1 MTILYNRP
9 SNQARN
15 SPLPYHPVADI
26 FEPLKGEEF
35 DALVKDIKA
44 NGLNEPITVHEG
56 QILDGRNR
64 ERACVV
70 AGVKPHYRTYQGDDP
85 AGFVVSA
92 NIHRRHLTGKQKREL
107 IAKLLKTKPEKPDLQ
122 IAKEI
127 GASSHTVGKVRSKME
142 ASGDV
147 CKVQTRTDTRGR
159 KQPAKKPRSTAAKLT
174 DAPNGGNGTASLVH
188 PRKLPS
194 AAEVKAIVDRAERRQ
209 PKPKPESAAAL
220 RHKTRRF
227 GATLTQ
233 IRMSCASTSSMVLP
247 DLRQEDV
254 LGAIASLSTSIALI
268 TTLVRRLAG
277 DEIEPE
283 VEDEDEDEIGAGAAL
298 HRAEAKLRLAAT
310 ALHRIETEVESRTG
324 SSEPPSTPGDLVDP
338 VAIKH

>member
-147 CKVQTRTDTRGR
+147 CKVQTRTDTKGR
-159 KQPAKKPRSTAAKLT
+159 KQPAKKKTGDVRPIGPSAEKEVTFQVARPNEGSGNGAASLTGAVSRARST
-174 DAPNGGNGTASLVH
+174 VH
-188 PRKLPS
+188 SILIEFPS
-194 AAEVKAIVDRAERRQ
+194 EKRAH
-209 PKPKPESAAAL
+209 L
-220 RHKTRRF
+220 
-227 GATLTQ
+227 
-233 IRMSCASTSSMVLP
+233 
-247 DLRQEDV
+247 
-254 LGAIASLSTSIALI
+254 
-268 TTLVRRLAG
+268 
-277 DEIEPE
+277 
-283 VEDEDEDEIGAGAAL
+283 
-298 HRAEAKLRLAAT
+298 LRLIESG
-310 ALHRIETEVESRTG
+310 LHDLWNDLGLSVPAESPSRSLARSAG
-324 SSEPPSTPGDLVDP
+324 SDD
-338 VAIKH
+338 